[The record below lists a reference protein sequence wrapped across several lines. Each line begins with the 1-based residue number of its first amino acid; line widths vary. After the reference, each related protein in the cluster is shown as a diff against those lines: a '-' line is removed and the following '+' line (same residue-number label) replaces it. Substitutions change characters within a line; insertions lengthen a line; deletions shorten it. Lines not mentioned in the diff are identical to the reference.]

1 MEKFV
6 INIGRQL
13 GSGGKRIAERLAQEL
28 GINCYDKRLL
38 DLAAQESGFA
48 KELFEHNDEN
58 KGLLDNLMHMRFLFG
73 TTSGE
78 SFCSNVLS
86 EESLFQ
92 FQSEAIRKCAEK
104 ESCIFVGRCA
114 DYILRDHPHCINI
127 FIAADESERIEHVS
141 QRKGISL
148 EEAEK
153 LLKKAENTRRN
164 YYNYYT
170 GKTWGASESYDLCI
184 NISKLGFEAS
194 FKLILDFVKGYLVR
208 IGNK

>member
-13 GSGGKRIAERLAQEL
+13 GSGGKRIAEQLAQEL

-48 KELFEHNDEN
+48 KELFEHSDEN
-58 KGLLDNLMHMRFLFG
+58 KGLLDNIMHMRFLFG

-114 DYILRDHPHCINI
+114 DYILRDHPHCLNI
-127 FIAADESERIEHVS
+127 FIAADESDRIRNVS
-141 QRKGISL
+141 ERKGLSL
-148 EEAEK
+148 KEAEK
-153 LLKKAENTRRN
+153 LLNKAENTRRN
-164 YYNYYT
+164 YYNFYT

-184 NISKLGFEAS
+184 NISRLGYDKSFEIV
-194 FKLILDFVKGYLVR
+194 LNFVKEFLAGVQ
-208 IGNK
+208 

>member
-13 GSGGKRIAERLAQEL
+13 GSGGKRIAEQLAQEL

-48 KELFEHNDEN
+48 KELFEHSDEN
-58 KGLLDNLMHMRFLFG
+58 KGLLDNIMHMRFLFG

-114 DYILRDHPHCINI
+114 DYILRDHPHCLNI
-127 FIAADESERIEHVS
+127 FIAADESDRIRNVS
-141 QRKGISL
+141 ERKGLSL
-148 EEAEK
+148 KEAEK

-164 YYNYYT
+164 YYNFYT

-184 NISKLGFEAS
+184 NISRLGYDKS
-194 FKLILDFVKGYLVR
+194 FDIVLNFVKEFLAGVQ
-208 IGNK
+208 